1 MYCQNCGKELPDTAV
16 ICPTCGAMQNQ
27 AQQSPFPQDINA
39 PVQPNPTPDANA
51 DTGASIPYGNYTVPG
66 APYGGQPTGNQP
78 PKKKSKKLWIIL
90 GVVGALVLLFGI
102 IAAVSGDPEPSEP
115 KESGVNAANSTT
127 TTAATTLPDTTVS
140 DFYAA
145 LQDSDIMDY
154 TLSQKSIDALNQYAD
169 FFPCSD
175 ADYSKLQA
183 AATTYPYAVMAKS
196 ITKYTDRIIL
206 LDDVGVLD
214 IEESEDE
221 SCTYLHVIDK
231 EENSYVGIIIGTL
244 PTIFDEDIVDVY
256 AMPLDMIFFDNQSNT
271 TTEAIMMAICS
282 CKKSSETAAA
292 TTAAAPAN
300 VANNI
305 ETKLSTDPKSYFLSV
320 NVGTPNSGDVPA
332 PWEYY
337 VCTETFD
344 VLNMRA
350 SWSSDS
356 AVITKLEWGTDLLVY
371 GFYDGWAYAETLD
384 GQYAG
389 WCKAEY
395 LESNSII

>member
-27 AQQSPFPQDINA
+27 TQRPYPQNANA
-39 PVQPNPTPDANA
+39 PVQPTPDTNAAANP
-51 DTGASIPYGNYTVPG
+51 SVPYGTPADPG
-66 APYGGQPTGNQP
+66 SPYGGQPTGNQP
-78 PKKKSKKLWIIL
+78 PKKKSKKRWIIL
-90 GVVGALVLLFGI
+90 GVIGALVLLFGI

-115 KESGVNAANSTT
+115 KESGVNAENGATT
-127 TTAATTLPDTTVS
+127 TEATTIPDTTVS

-145 LQDSDIMDY
+145 FQDPDIMDY
-154 TLSQKSIDALNQYAD
+154 TLSQKSIDALNQYAA

-183 AATTYPYAVMAKS
+183 AATSYPYTVMAKS
-196 ITKYTDRIIL
+196 ITKYTDQIIL

-214 IEESEDE
+214 IEEAEDE
-221 SCTYLHVIDK
+221 SFTYLHVID
-231 EENSYVGIIIGTL
+231 EEGNSYVGIIIGTI

-292 TTAAAPAN
+292 TPAAAPAN
-300 VANNI
+300 AANDI
-305 ETKLSTDPKSYFLSV
+305 ESRLSTDPKSYFLSV

-350 SWSSDS
+350 SWSQDS
-356 AVITKLEWGTDLLVY
+356 AVITKLDWGTDLLVY

-384 GQYAG
+384 GRYAG

-395 LESNSII
+395 LESSSII